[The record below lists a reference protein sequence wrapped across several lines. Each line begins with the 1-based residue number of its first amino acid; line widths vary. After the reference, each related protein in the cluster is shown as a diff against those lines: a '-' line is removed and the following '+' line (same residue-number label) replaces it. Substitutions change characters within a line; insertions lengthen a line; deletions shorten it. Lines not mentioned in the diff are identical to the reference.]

1 MGVRFPL
8 PQLMIEIK
16 TNGVTRL
23 VILTK
28 NYAIKI
34 PNFCRGWR
42 MFLHGLICNMHEKM
56 FSDTKW
62 EQLCPIVFAV
72 WGGWLV
78 VMKRARPLT
87 DEEWNSFDCET
98 FVKEPNLIPVETKR
112 CSFGVLNGKIVAV
125 DYG

>member
-1 MGVRFPL
+1 
-8 PQLMIEIK
+8 MIEFK

-28 NYAIKI
+28 NYAFKI
-34 PNFCRGWR
+34 PNFLNGWR

-56 FSDTKW
+56 WSNTKW
-62 EQLCPIVFAV
+62 EQLCPIVFAA

-87 DEEWNSFDCET
+87 DEEWDKFDCEA
-98 FVKEPNLIPVETKR
+98 FVKEPNLLPVETKK